1 MNIRA
6 HVLLIATLL
15 IPRSALAQ
23 DDLSLYDERGNAV
36 AYVALNDGRTIFLW
50 GGKAVAY
57 LEGDDP
63 DIQEVYGFNGRRLGL
78 LTAGLIIDKDG
89 KTLCATAL
97 AVGAMQPDPPKPA
110 KWFTPVKAYRKFGP
124 PPAQPT
130 STWSERSCATSLSD
144 GRE

>member
-6 HVLLIATLL
+6 HVLLLAIILSPAL
-15 IPRSALAQ
+15 ALAQ
-23 DDLSLYDERGNAV
+23 DDVSLYDERGNAV
-36 AYVALNDGRTIFLW
+36 AYVALNDARTIFLW
-50 GGKAVAY
+50 GGKPVAY
-57 LEGDDP
+57 LQGDDP

-89 KTLCATAL
+89 KTLCATA
-97 AVGAMQPDPPKPA
+97 AQMSATQPDPPKPA
-110 KWFTPVKAYRKFGP
+110 RWFIPVKAYPKFGP

-130 STWSERSCATSLSD
+130 ATWSDRTCVTSLSD